1 VGGAEALI
9 SSSALIMPCSAADS
23 ANGVILENNTFFDFP
38 WGVQPDGNG
47 FATFGS
53 STRVS
58 ERLSFSRNLYQGM
71 FNSRNVHD
79 GSYPHEAFTSDGTGG
94 AYAGKVISS
103 TSTSID
109 VPGNASSSWVGA
121 ALAVVAG
128 QGQGQL
134 ARITAAVGS
143 SYSFAPALAVSL
155 GAESVVVVVPYVGK
169 VLMMGNIIRNSTTI
183 QIFGSGF
190 DTVRGR
196 SCA

>member
-1 VGGAEALI
+1 
-9 SSSALIMPCSAADS
+9 
-23 ANGVILENNTFFDFP
+23 VILEDNQFLDFP

-58 ERLSFSRNLYQGM
+58 ERLSFSRNVYQGM

-94 AYAGKVISS
+94 AYAGKVNGS
-103 TSTSID
+103 TLTSID
-109 VPGNASSSWVGA
+109 VPGKASASWVGG

-128 QGQGQL
+128 PGQGQL
-134 ARITAAVGS
+134 ARVTAVAGF
-143 SYSFAPALAVSL
+143 SYFFAPALAVSL

-190 DTVRGR
+190 DTVK
-196 SCA
+196 SI

>member
-1 VGGAEALI
+1 
-9 SSSALIMPCSAADS
+9 M
-23 ANGVILENNTFFDFP
+23 ILEDNQFLDFP
-38 WGVQPDGNG
+38 WGVQPDSNG

-58 ERLSFSRNLYQGM
+58 ERLSFSRNVYQGM

-94 AYAGKVISS
+94 AYAGKVNGS
-103 TSTSID
+103 TLTSID
-109 VPGNASSSWVGA
+109 VPGKASASWVGG

-128 QGQGQL
+128 PGQGQL
-134 ARITAAVGS
+134 ARVTAAADF
-143 SYSFAPALAVSL
+143 SYFFAPALAVSL

-190 DTVRGR
+190 DTVK
-196 SCA
+196 SI